1 MAAFRD
7 FGPKLICSF
16 WGHFTADFFMGAP
29 LGFDLKS
36 TPARP
41 CEKKQASPNSRH
53 PAVLS

>member
-36 TPARP
+36 IVQVCVTPA
-41 CEKKQASPNSRH
+41 
-53 PAVLS
+53 PAPAM